1 MRDSKRR
8 LSDSAASQ
16 SVPAA
21 VVSRLSLYL
30 RELQRL
36 VREGQQTINSTR
48 LGRLLDLTDTQVR
61 KDLAYFGQFGYRGV
75 GYRCAELMAEIR
87 RILGTDRTWPV
98 AIVGIGNL
106 GRALLGYRGFH
117 AQGFRTVAAFDT
129 DAGMIG
135 QVVEG
140 IPIEHPDRLDE
151 AAARHQIRH
160 GIIAVPATAAQP
172 VADRMV
178 AAGIVGILNFAPVT
192 LALPAEVSVVGVDLA
207 IEMEQLAFAVA
218 NQAHNA

>member
-1 MRDSKRR
+1 MRDPKRR

-178 AAGIVGILNFAPVT
+178 VAGIVGILNFAPVT